1 LIAEEHHHG
10 HGHGTGVRW
19 LDIIV
24 GVSAFL
30 ISIVSLV
37 VSFEHG
43 HTMRELVTQNEKLVA
58 ANTIP
63 LLDFSSSNLEDET
76 NKPYF
81 KLTVRNGGVGPAVI
95 DWFELRYKDVPYG
108 TSADL
113 LDACCSEALKKN
125 APKSGSVWYS
135 KITNNILPARDS
147 FDPMIVR
154 SDAGDD
160 LIKAINHARPDITA
174 RACYCSVLDECW
186 LTNFDSNRPTKVERC
201 DPLPHEATW

>member
-1 LIAEEHHHG
+1 MVPEEGHHA

-43 HTMRELVTQNEKLVA
+43 RTMRELVRQNEKLVA

-63 LLDFSSSNLEDET
+63 LLDFSSSNLDDAT

-81 KLTVRNGGVGPAVI
+81 KVTLKNGGVGPAVI
-95 DWFELRYKDVPYG
+95 DWFELRYKGVAYPS
-108 TSADL
+108 TSEL
-113 LDACCSEALKKN
+113 LEACCSEAVKKDGHR
-125 APKSGSVWYS
+125 SGTVWYS
-135 KITNNILPARDS
+135 SITNNILPARES
-147 FDPMIVR
+147 FDPMTLRPDV
-154 SDAGDD
+154 GDD
-160 LIKAINHARPDITA
+160 VLQAIYHARPDITA

-186 LTNFDSNRPTKVERC
+186 LTNFDVNRPARVERC
-201 DPLPHEATW
+201 DPPTHEATW

>member
-1 LIAEEHHHG
+1 LIAEEHHHA

-24 GVSAFL
+24 GVSAFI

-43 HTMRELVTQNEKLVA
+43 RTMRELVTQNEKLVA

-63 LLDFSSSNLEDET
+63 LLDFSSNNVDDAT

-81 KLTVRNGGVGPAVI
+81 KFTVRNGGVGPAII
-95 DWFELRYKDVPYG
+95 DWFQLRYKGVAYG
-108 TSADL
+108 KPADL
-113 LDACCSEALKKN
+113 LEACCSEALKKDPHKPN
-125 APKSGSVWYS
+125 TVWYS
-135 KITNNILPARDS
+135 NITNNILPARES
-147 FDPMIVR
+147 FDPMTLR

-160 LIKAINHARPDITA
+160 VLKAIDHARPDITA

-186 LTNFDSNRPTKVERC
+186 LTNFDANRPTKVERC
-201 DPLPHEATW
+201 DPPAHEALW